1 MRTGNYK
8 ESVGQIIALSDSKAV
23 WAWIAALI
31 AALIVAPYLVGAYAL
46 TLMVSA
52 LIAVIG
58 AVGLN
63 LLTGTTGLIS
73 LGQAGFLAVG
83 AYTNAILL
91 TDYHLPV
98 WLSLPA
104 AGVAGALVSIV
115 VGIPSLRLKGLY
127 LAITTLAFAFII
139 NHIILYA
146 DRPTHG
152 PNGVFVTGAKRSA
165 SACSAARRFTI

>member
-23 WAWIAALI
+23 WGWTAALI

-63 LLTGTTGLIS
+63 LLTGTTGS
-73 LGQAGFLAVG
+73 FRSGKP
-83 AYTNAILL
+83 
-91 TDYHLPV
+91 DS
-98 WLSLPA
+98 W
-104 AGVAGALVSIV
+104 
-115 VGIPSLRLKGLY
+115 
-127 LAITTLAFAFII
+127 
-139 NHIILYA
+139 
-146 DRPTHG
+146 
-152 PNGVFVTGAKRSA
+152 RSA
-165 SACSAARRFTI
+165 PTPTRSCSPIITCRSGSACPPPASPAR

>member
-8 ESVGQIIALSDSKAV
+8 ESVGELIALSDSNAV
-23 WAWIAALI
+23 WAWTVVLI
-31 AALIVAPYLVGAYAL
+31 AALVAAPFLVGAYAL

-91 TDYHLPV
+91 TDYHMPV
-98 WLSLPA
+98 WVGLPA
-104 AGVAGALVSIV
+104 AGIAGALVSIV

-127 LAITTLAFAFII
+127 LAITTLAFAFLI
-139 NHIILYA
+139 NHIILMQ
-146 DRPTHG
+146 
-152 PNGVFVTGAKRSA
+152 K
-165 SACSAARRFTI
+165 I

>member
-8 ESVGQIIALSDSKAV
+8 ESVGQIIALSDSKAA
-23 WAWIAALI
+23 WAWTAALI
-31 AALIVAPYLVGAYAL
+31 AALIVAPYWVGAYAL

-98 WLSLPA
+98 WDRETPYA
-104 AGVAGALVSIV
+104 ARACEGASVKTEIASSIEPC
-115 VGIPSLRLKGLY
+115 GNRS
-127 LAITTLAFAFII
+127 T
-139 NHIILYA
+139 
-146 DRPTHG
+146 
-152 PNGVFVTGAKRSA
+152 KRSSRSKA
-165 SACSAARRFTI
+165 DIGTPSSPPIRRSIADSVGRS

>member
-8 ESVGQIIALSDSKAV
+8 ESVEQIIALSDSKAA
-23 WAWIAALI
+23 WAWTAALI
-31 AALIVAPYLVGAYAL
+31 AALIVAPYWVGAYAL

-63 LLTGTTGLIS
+63 LLTGTTGLP
-73 LGQAGFLAVG
+73 LGQARFLAVG

-98 WLSLPA
+98 WVSPLPA
-104 AGVAGALVSIV
+104 SPA
-115 VGIPSLRLKGLY
+115 RW
-127 LAITTLAFAFII
+127 
-139 NHIILYA
+139 
-146 DRPTHG
+146 
-152 PNGVFVTGAKRSA
+152 SA
-165 SACSAARRFTI
+165 SWWVFRPCA

>member
-1 MRTGNYK
+1 RTGNYK
-8 ESVGQIIALSDSKAV
+8 ESVRQIIALSDSKAV
-23 WAWIAALI
+23 WAWTAALI

-73 LGQAGFLAVG
+73 LGQAEFLAVG
-83 AYTNAILL
+83 AYTTAILL

-104 AGVAGALVSIV
+104 AGALVSIV
-115 VGIPSLRLKGLY
+115 VDIPSLRLKGLY
-127 LAITTLAFAFII
+127 LAITTLAFALII

-146 DRPTHG
+146 DRLTHG
-152 PNGVFVTGAKRSA
+152 PNGVFVTGAKL
-165 SACSAARRFTI
+165 FG

>member
-8 ESVGQIIALSDSKAV
+8 ESVAQIIALSDGRAA
-23 WAWIAALI
+23 WAATAALI
-31 AALIVAPYLVGAYAL
+31 AALIIAPYMVGTYAL

-104 AGVAGALVSIV
+104 AGVA
-115 VGIPSLRLKGLY
+115 
-127 LAITTLAFAFII
+127 
-139 NHIILYA
+139 
-146 DRPTHG
+146 
-152 PNGVFVTGAKRSA
+152 
-165 SACSAARRFTI
+165 AR

>member
-23 WAWIAALI
+23 WGWTAALI

-98 WLSLPA
+98 WLSLPPP
-104 AGVAGALVSIV
+104 VSPVRWSALSSAFRPCASRGFISPSPPSHSRSSSIT
-115 VGIPSLRLKGLY
+115 SFF
-127 LAITTLAFAFII
+127 T
-139 NHIILYA
+139 
-146 DRPTHG
+146 
-152 PNGVFVTGAKRSA
+152 PNG
-165 SACSAARRFTI
+165 

>member
-8 ESVGQIIALSDSKAV
+8 ESVGQIIALSDSKAA
-23 WAWIAALI
+23 WAWT
-31 AALIVAPYLVGAYAL
+31 AALIVAPYWVGAYAL
-46 TLMVSA
+46 TLMVWA

-91 TDYHLPV
+91 TD
-98 WLSLPA
+98 
-104 AGVAGALVSIV
+104 
-115 VGIPSLRLKGLY
+115 
-127 LAITTLAFAFII
+127 
-139 NHIILYA
+139 
-146 DRPTHG
+146 
-152 PNGVFVTGAKRSA
+152 
-165 SACSAARRFTI
+165 

>member
-1 MRTGNYK
+1 
-8 ESVGQIIALSDSKAV
+8 
-23 WAWIAALI
+23 
-31 AALIVAPYLVGAYAL
+31 
-46 TLMVSA
+46 MVSA

-98 WLSLPA
+98 WVSSA
-104 AGVAGALVSIV
+104 RCRRRRRAGQHRGGYSVACA
-115 VGIPSLRLKGLY
+115 
-127 LAITTLAFAFII
+127 
-139 NHIILYA
+139 
-146 DRPTHG
+146 
-152 PNGVFVTGAKRSA
+152 
-165 SACSAARRFTI
+165 